1 MFLIAELV
9 AFVLLNRA
17 NRHTTGIKKL
27 AKLKTD
33 AKQPGQRIFELFL
46 A

>member
-1 MFLIAELV
+1 MFLIAESVALV
-9 AFVLLNRA
+9 LNRA

-27 AKLKTD
+27 LKLKTD
-33 AKQPGQRIFELFL
+33 AKQPGQRIPEVFS